1 MVQIRGNT
9 FETNSSSA
17 HSLVI
22 MNTPC
27 EHYTSEEA
35 RNELWLHFD
44 ELTGVY
50 TPMEN
55 LYFGRYP
62 FRILYTFEDKLN
74 YAYAC
79 AKTRKQV
86 NPVTGKTYYTR
97 RYHDVS
103 EVVSKFIPGFRRAK
117 FNRIFDSPD
126 TDESCLHSW
135 LKKANMSLIEFLTN
149 KQVMVI
155 CDGDEYNMWYHM
167 KQKGLINVNNI
178 GEEY

>member
-1 MVQIRGNT
+1 MIQYRGNT

-27 EHYTSEEA
+27 EHYTPEEA
-35 RNELWLHFD
+35 VNDLWLYYD
-44 ELTGVY
+44 KKTGVY
-50 TPMEN
+50 APHGD

-62 FRILYTFEDKLN
+62 FRILYTFEDKLK

-79 AKTRKQV
+79 APIRVQMR
-86 NPVTGKTYYTR
+86 NGKKYYSR
-97 RYHDVS
+97 RYHNIS
-103 EVVSKFIPGFRRAK
+103 RVVSNFIPGYRRVE
-117 FNRIFDSPD
+117 FSRFYGRPSTDDSM
-126 TDESCLHSW
+126 LFHW

-167 KQKGLINVNNI
+167 KEKGLINVNNI